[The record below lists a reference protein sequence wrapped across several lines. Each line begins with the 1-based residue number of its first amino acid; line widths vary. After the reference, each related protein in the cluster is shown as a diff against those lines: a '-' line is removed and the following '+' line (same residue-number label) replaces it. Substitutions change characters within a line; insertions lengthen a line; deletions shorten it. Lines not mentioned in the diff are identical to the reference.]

1 MSGEFVHDGNPV
13 LTWCFSNAM
22 AISDPAGN
30 RKLDKSKARFRIDGA
45 VAVTMAKGTEG
56 AGYGERAGEVRLRR
70 RKRGGIDILN
80 TLPNK
85 ALLRP
90 DEVADYFSVDVRTV
104 YLWIEEG
111 IIQNAIRVT
120 KKTIRI
126 PREEAIRIQKPA
138 AV

>member
-1 MSGEFVHDGNPV
+1 M
-13 LTWCFSNAM
+13 
-22 AISDPAGN
+22 
-30 RKLDKSKARFRIDGA
+30 
-45 VAVTMAKGTEG
+45 
-56 AGYGERAGEVRLRR
+56 
-70 RKRGGIDILN
+70 N

-138 AV
+138 VV

>member
-1 MSGEFVHDGNPV
+1 M
-13 LTWCFSNAM
+13 
-22 AISDPAGN
+22 
-30 RKLDKSKARFRIDGA
+30 
-45 VAVTMAKGTEG
+45 
-56 AGYGERAGEVRLRR
+56 
-70 RKRGGIDILN
+70 N

-90 DEVADYFSVDVRTV
+90 DEVAAYYSVDVRTV

>member
-1 MSGEFVHDGNPV
+1 M
-13 LTWCFSNAM
+13 
-22 AISDPAGN
+22 
-30 RKLDKSKARFRIDGA
+30 
-45 VAVTMAKGTEG
+45 
-56 AGYGERAGEVRLRR
+56 
-70 RKRGGIDILN
+70 N

>member
-1 MSGEFVHDGNPV
+1 
-13 LTWCFSNAM
+13 
-22 AISDPAGN
+22 
-30 RKLDKSKARFRIDGA
+30 
-45 VAVTMAKGTEG
+45 
-56 AGYGERAGEVRLRR
+56 
-70 RKRGGIDILN
+70 LN

>member
-1 MSGEFVHDGNPV
+1 MN
-13 LTWCFSNAM
+13 N
-22 AISDPAGN
+22 
-30 RKLDKSKARFRIDGA
+30 
-45 VAVTMAKGTEG
+45 
-56 AGYGERAGEVRLRR
+56 
-70 RKRGGIDILN
+70 
-80 TLPNK
+80 LPNK

-111 IIQNAIRVT
+111 VIQNAVKIT

-126 PREEAIRIQKPA
+126 PREEVIRMQKPA

>member
-1 MSGEFVHDGNPV
+1 
-13 LTWCFSNAM
+13 
-22 AISDPAGN
+22 
-30 RKLDKSKARFRIDGA
+30 
-45 VAVTMAKGTEG
+45 
-56 AGYGERAGEVRLRR
+56 
-70 RKRGGIDILN
+70 LN

-138 AV
+138 VV

>member
-1 MSGEFVHDGNPV
+1 M
-13 LTWCFSNAM
+13 
-22 AISDPAGN
+22 
-30 RKLDKSKARFRIDGA
+30 
-45 VAVTMAKGTEG
+45 
-56 AGYGERAGEVRLRR
+56 
-70 RKRGGIDILN
+70 N

-90 DEVADYFSVDVRTV
+90 DEVADYFSVNVRTV

>member
-1 MSGEFVHDGNPV
+1 MN
-13 LTWCFSNAM
+13 N
-22 AISDPAGN
+22 
-30 RKLDKSKARFRIDGA
+30 
-45 VAVTMAKGTEG
+45 
-56 AGYGERAGEVRLRR
+56 
-70 RKRGGIDILN
+70 
-80 TLPNK
+80 LPNK

>member
-1 MSGEFVHDGNPV
+1 MN
-13 LTWCFSNAM
+13 N
-22 AISDPAGN
+22 
-30 RKLDKSKARFRIDGA
+30 
-45 VAVTMAKGTEG
+45 
-56 AGYGERAGEVRLRR
+56 
-70 RKRGGIDILN
+70 
-80 TLPNK
+80 LPNK

-90 DEVADYFSVDVRTV
+90 DEVAAYYSVDDRTV

>member
-1 MSGEFVHDGNPV
+1 MN
-13 LTWCFSNAM
+13 N
-22 AISDPAGN
+22 
-30 RKLDKSKARFRIDGA
+30 
-45 VAVTMAKGTEG
+45 
-56 AGYGERAGEVRLRR
+56 
-70 RKRGGIDILN
+70 
-80 TLPNK
+80 LPNK

-90 DEVADYFSVDVRTV
+90 DEVADYFSVNVRTV

>member
-1 MSGEFVHDGNPV
+1 MN
-13 LTWCFSNAM
+13 N
-22 AISDPAGN
+22 
-30 RKLDKSKARFRIDGA
+30 
-45 VAVTMAKGTEG
+45 
-56 AGYGERAGEVRLRR
+56 
-70 RKRGGIDILN
+70 
-80 TLPNK
+80 LPNK

-90 DEVADYFSVDVRTV
+90 DEVADYFSVNVRTV

-138 AV
+138 VV

>member
-1 MSGEFVHDGNPV
+1 
-13 LTWCFSNAM
+13 
-22 AISDPAGN
+22 
-30 RKLDKSKARFRIDGA
+30 
-45 VAVTMAKGTEG
+45 
-56 AGYGERAGEVRLRR
+56 
-70 RKRGGIDILN
+70 LN
-80 TLPNK
+80 NLPNK

-111 IIQNAIRVT
+111 VIQNAVKIT

-126 PREEAIRIQKPA
+126 PREEVIRMQKPA

>member
-1 MSGEFVHDGNPV
+1 MN
-13 LTWCFSNAM
+13 N
-22 AISDPAGN
+22 
-30 RKLDKSKARFRIDGA
+30 
-45 VAVTMAKGTEG
+45 
-56 AGYGERAGEVRLRR
+56 
-70 RKRGGIDILN
+70 
-80 TLPNK
+80 LPNK

-111 IIQNAIRVT
+111 VIQNAVKIT

-126 PREEAIRIQKPA
+126 PREEVIRMQKQA

>member
-1 MSGEFVHDGNPV
+1 M
-13 LTWCFSNAM
+13 
-22 AISDPAGN
+22 
-30 RKLDKSKARFRIDGA
+30 
-45 VAVTMAKGTEG
+45 
-56 AGYGERAGEVRLRR
+56 
-70 RKRGGIDILN
+70 N

-90 DEVADYFSVDVRTV
+90 DEVADYFSVNVRTV

-111 IIQNAIRVT
+111 VIQNAVKIT

-126 PREEAIRIQKPA
+126 PREEVIRMQKPA

>member
-1 MSGEFVHDGNPV
+1 
-13 LTWCFSNAM
+13 
-22 AISDPAGN
+22 
-30 RKLDKSKARFRIDGA
+30 
-45 VAVTMAKGTEG
+45 
-56 AGYGERAGEVRLRR
+56 
-70 RKRGGIDILN
+70 LN

-90 DEVADYFSVDVRTV
+90 DEVADYFSVNVRTV

>member
-1 MSGEFVHDGNPV
+1 M
-13 LTWCFSNAM
+13 
-22 AISDPAGN
+22 
-30 RKLDKSKARFRIDGA
+30 
-45 VAVTMAKGTEG
+45 
-56 AGYGERAGEVRLRR
+56 
-70 RKRGGIDILN
+70 N

-111 IIQNAIRVT
+111 VIQNAVKIT

-126 PREEAIRIQKPA
+126 PREEVIRMQKPA

>member
-1 MSGEFVHDGNPV
+1 
-13 LTWCFSNAM
+13 
-22 AISDPAGN
+22 
-30 RKLDKSKARFRIDGA
+30 
-45 VAVTMAKGTEG
+45 
-56 AGYGERAGEVRLRR
+56 
-70 RKRGGIDILN
+70 LN
-80 TLPNK
+80 NLPNK

-90 DEVADYFSVDVRTV
+90 DEVADYFSVNVRTV

>member
-1 MSGEFVHDGNPV
+1 MN
-13 LTWCFSNAM
+13 N
-22 AISDPAGN
+22 
-30 RKLDKSKARFRIDGA
+30 
-45 VAVTMAKGTEG
+45 
-56 AGYGERAGEVRLRR
+56 
-70 RKRGGIDILN
+70 
-80 TLPNK
+80 LPNK

-90 DEVADYFSVDVRTV
+90 DEVADYFSVDVRTI

>member
-1 MSGEFVHDGNPV
+1 MTD
-13 LTWCFSNAM
+13 
-22 AISDPAGN
+22 
-30 RKLDKSKARFRIDGA
+30 
-45 VAVTMAKGTEG
+45 
-56 AGYGERAGEVRLRR
+56 
-70 RKRGGIDILN
+70 
-80 TLPNK
+80 LPNK

-90 DEVADYFSVDVRTV
+90 DEVAAYYSVDVRTV

>member
-1 MSGEFVHDGNPV
+1 M
-13 LTWCFSNAM
+13 
-22 AISDPAGN
+22 
-30 RKLDKSKARFRIDGA
+30 
-45 VAVTMAKGTEG
+45 
-56 AGYGERAGEVRLRR
+56 
-70 RKRGGIDILN
+70 N

-90 DEVADYFSVDVRTV
+90 DEVAAYFSVDVRTV

>member
-1 MSGEFVHDGNPV
+1 
-13 LTWCFSNAM
+13 
-22 AISDPAGN
+22 
-30 RKLDKSKARFRIDGA
+30 
-45 VAVTMAKGTEG
+45 
-56 AGYGERAGEVRLRR
+56 
-70 RKRGGIDILN
+70 LN

-90 DEVADYFSVDVRTV
+90 DEVADYFSVNVRTV

-126 PREEAIRIQKPA
+126 PREEAIRIQKSA

>member
-1 MSGEFVHDGNPV
+1 
-13 LTWCFSNAM
+13 
-22 AISDPAGN
+22 
-30 RKLDKSKARFRIDGA
+30 
-45 VAVTMAKGTEG
+45 
-56 AGYGERAGEVRLRR
+56 
-70 RKRGGIDILN
+70 LN

-90 DEVADYFSVDVRTV
+90 DEVAAYFSVDVRTV

>member
-1 MSGEFVHDGNPV
+1 MN
-13 LTWCFSNAM
+13 N
-22 AISDPAGN
+22 
-30 RKLDKSKARFRIDGA
+30 
-45 VAVTMAKGTEG
+45 
-56 AGYGERAGEVRLRR
+56 
-70 RKRGGIDILN
+70 
-80 TLPNK
+80 LPNK

-111 IIQNAIRVT
+111 VIQNAEKIT

-126 PREEAIRIQKPA
+126 PREEVIRMQKPA

>member
-1 MSGEFVHDGNPV
+1 M
-13 LTWCFSNAM
+13 
-22 AISDPAGN
+22 
-30 RKLDKSKARFRIDGA
+30 
-45 VAVTMAKGTEG
+45 
-56 AGYGERAGEVRLRR
+56 
-70 RKRGGIDILN
+70 N

-90 DEVADYFSVDVRTV
+90 DEVAEYYSVDVRTV

>member
-1 MSGEFVHDGNPV
+1 MTD
-13 LTWCFSNAM
+13 
-22 AISDPAGN
+22 
-30 RKLDKSKARFRIDGA
+30 
-45 VAVTMAKGTEG
+45 
-56 AGYGERAGEVRLRR
+56 
-70 RKRGGIDILN
+70 
-80 TLPNK
+80 LPNK

>member
-1 MSGEFVHDGNPV
+1 
-13 LTWCFSNAM
+13 
-22 AISDPAGN
+22 
-30 RKLDKSKARFRIDGA
+30 
-45 VAVTMAKGTEG
+45 
-56 AGYGERAGEVRLRR
+56 
-70 RKRGGIDILN
+70 LN

-111 IIQNAIRVT
+111 VIQNAVKIT

-126 PREEAIRIQKPA
+126 PREEVIRMQKPA